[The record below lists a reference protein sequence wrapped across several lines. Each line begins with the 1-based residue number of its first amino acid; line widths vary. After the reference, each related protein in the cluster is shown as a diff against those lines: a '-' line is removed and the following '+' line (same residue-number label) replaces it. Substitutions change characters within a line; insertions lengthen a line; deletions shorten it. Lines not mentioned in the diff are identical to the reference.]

1 MIHQVSQHTVSH
13 EINFKKKKKKK
24 KKKEKSESA
33 YLLGFWLRNASL
45 AKVRNQSL
53 DGTIFVFNLA

>member
-13 EINFKKKKKKK
+13 EINLKKKKKKK
-24 KKKEKSESA
+24 RRKVNLV

>member
-13 EINFKKKKKKK
+13 EINFKKKKKKRRK
-24 KKKEKSESA
+24 VNLV